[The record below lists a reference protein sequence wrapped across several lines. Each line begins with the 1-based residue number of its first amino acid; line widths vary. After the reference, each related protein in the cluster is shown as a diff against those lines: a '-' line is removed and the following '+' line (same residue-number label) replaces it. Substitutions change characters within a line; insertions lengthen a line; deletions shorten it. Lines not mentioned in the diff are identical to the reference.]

1 MLRVT
6 TEGGKQPLTMKVEG
20 KLCGPWVPELEKEWS
35 RAASEAENQEV
46 IADLSNLTFL
56 DSAGWDL
63 LERMAQQGV
72 DLQAHEL
79 LPRFVIG
86 EIQSHLDRKAHE
98 EVGDEEA
105 IRVGNR

>member
-6 TEGGKQPLTMKVEG
+6 TEGGKQPPTLKVEG
-20 KLCGPWVPELEKEWS
+20 KLCGPWVPELEREWS
-35 RAASEAENQEV
+35 RAASEAENREV

-72 DLQAHEL
+72 DLRAHEL
-79 LPRFVIG
+79 LPRFVIR
-86 EIQSHLDRKAHE
+86 EIKSHLGRKAYE
-98 EVGDEEA
+98 EAGDEEA
-105 IRVGNR
+105 IRVGDR

>member
-6 TEGGKQPLTMKVEG
+6 REDGKQPPTLKVEG
-20 KLCGPWVPELEKEWS
+20 KLCGPWVPELEREWC
-35 RAASEAENQEV
+35 RAASETENRDV

-72 DLQAHEL
+72 NLQAHEL
-79 LPRFVIG
+79 LPRFVIS
-86 EIQSHLDRKAHE
+86 EIKSHLGRKAHE
-98 EVGDEEA
+98 EVGDEEEVG
-105 IRVGNR
+105 IGNR

>member
-6 TEGGKQPLTMKVEG
+6 MEAGKQPPTLKVEG

-35 RAASEAENQEV
+35 RAASEAENGEV

-63 LERMAQQGV
+63 LERMVQQGV
-72 DLQAHEL
+72 DLEAHEL
-79 LPRFVIG
+79 LPRFVIT
-86 EIQSHLDRKAHE
+86 EIKSHLGRKPRE

-105 IRVGNR
+105 LGVGNR